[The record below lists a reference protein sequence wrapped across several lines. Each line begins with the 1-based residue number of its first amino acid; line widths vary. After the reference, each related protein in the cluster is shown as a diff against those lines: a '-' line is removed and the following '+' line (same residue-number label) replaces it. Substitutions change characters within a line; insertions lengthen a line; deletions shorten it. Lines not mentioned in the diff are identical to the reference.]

1 MSRIEKALRTAL
13 VAHAGQTDK
22 GGAPYILHPIRVML
36 RCKTEDEQVVA
47 LLHDVVEDSDI
58 SLSEITAL
66 FGADIADAVDCLT
79 KRTGEDYGA
88 YLDRV
93 ATKSVARNVK
103 LADMAENSDLS
114 RLNREPTDKD
124 RARLAKYQ
132 EATNYLLSKVTVP

>member
-36 RCKTEDEQVVA
+36 RCQTEEEQVVA
-47 LLHDVVEDSDI
+47 LLHDVAEDSDI
-58 SLSEITAL
+58 SVSEITAI
-66 FGADIADAVDCLT
+66 FGEDIGRAVACLT
-79 KRTGEDYGA
+79 KLPGEAYGA

-93 ATKSVARNVK
+93 ASNAVARNVK

-114 RLNREPTDKD
+114 RLNREPTDND

-132 EATNYLLSKVTVP
+132 EATNYLLSKASS